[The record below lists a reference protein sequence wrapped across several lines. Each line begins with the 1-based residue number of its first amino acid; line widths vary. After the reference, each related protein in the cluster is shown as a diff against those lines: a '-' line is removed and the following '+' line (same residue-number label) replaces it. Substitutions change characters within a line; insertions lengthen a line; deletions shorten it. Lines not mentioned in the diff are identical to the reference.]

1 MQLCYVVRAQPIFIL
16 KNAKSLNRPGK
27 GGQGNNL
34 IAPESHSFFTK
45 KALTVE
51 RARVTNLNES
61 SFSTAAVAPGRADRD
76 ISIVKRDNKRSSDKH
91 RRIIEAAVKVFA
103 KNGFYN
109 SKVSEIARAANVAD
123 GTIYL
128 YFQNK
133 DDILIR
139 LFEEEMAAV
148 LSKMTEEVN
157 QESDPAKKLQRFALV
172 HLKLVEEN
180 QELAEIIQVETR
192 QSSKFMKEYKNPQF
206 QQYLKLISSI
216 IREGQAKGVFRAE
229 IEPGVFKR
237 AFFGALD
244 EMSRYWVLSTARK
257 YSISKAAEEISSF
270 FLDGVLRPTEAEA

>member
-1 MQLCYVVRAQPIFIL
+1 
-16 KNAKSLNRPGK
+16 
-27 GGQGNNL
+27 L
-34 IAPESHSFFTK
+34 IAHESRSFFSK
-45 KALTVE
+45 KALTGW

-61 SFSTAAVAPGRADRD
+61 SFITVAVAPGRANRD
-76 ISIVKRDNKRSSDKH
+76 ISIVKKDNKRSSDKH

-109 SKVSEIARAANVAD
+109 SKVSEIARTANVAD

-139 LFEEEMAAV
+139 LFEEEMASV
-148 LSKMTEEVN
+148 LSRMTEEVN
-157 QESDPAKKLQRFALV
+157 KESDPAKKLQRFAFV
-172 HLKLVEEN
+172 HLHLVEEN

-206 QQYLKLISSI
+206 QQYLNLISSI
-216 IREGQAKGVFRAE
+216 IREGQAQGVFRAE